1 MPIGYNAPWHICL
14 RSVSQFVSQVSVGWI
29 DIFRGGGEEE
39 SNDNIRIIV
48 IIILIIIV
56 SVVIVRGDGVHIGTT
71 AIDIATIIA
80 TEQDLIRW
88 LRIATE

>member
-39 SNDNIRIIV
+39 SNDNIRII
-48 IIILIIIV
+48 ILIIIV
-56 SVVIVRGDGVHIGTT
+56 SVVIVRGDGVHIGTI